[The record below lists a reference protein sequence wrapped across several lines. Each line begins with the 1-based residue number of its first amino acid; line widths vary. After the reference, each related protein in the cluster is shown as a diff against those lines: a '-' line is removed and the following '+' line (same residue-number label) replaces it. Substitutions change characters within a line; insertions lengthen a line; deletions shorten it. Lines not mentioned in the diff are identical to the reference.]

1 MPTGV
6 VKWFNES
13 KGFGFLTPDDGG
25 QDLFA
30 HFSDIQGRGFR
41 TLREGQKVE
50 YTIKDGPKGPQAAEI
65 RSLDPEPPAGDRP
78 PRESSDRPPRRDSGG
93 PPGST
98 GYGDRPPRTPWGNP
112 GGGYGDRPPRRGPG
126 GGTGG
131 GGRGGNRGGGGAGG
145 GGGYSGNR

>member
-25 QDLFA
+25 TDLFA

-50 YTIKDGPKGPQAAEI
+50 YSIKDGSKGPQAAEI
-65 RSLDPEPPAGDRP
+65 RSLDPMPADGGHPARDF
-78 PRESSDRPPRRDSGG
+78 SDRPPRAPRSS

-98 GYGDRPPRTPWGNP
+98 GYADRPPRTPWGNP
-112 GGGYGDRPPRRGPG
+112 GGDRGQRRV
-126 GGTGG
+126 
-131 GGRGGNRGGGGAGG
+131 GAGG
-145 GGGYSGNR
+145 GFRGSRGNGGGGFGGGY

>member
-1 MPTGV
+1 

-13 KGFGFLTPDDGG
+13 KGFGFLTPDEGG

-65 RSLDPEPPAGDRP
+65 RSLEPEPPAGDRP
-78 PRESSDRPPRRDSGG
+78 PREFAPRPPRTDRGG

-98 GYGDRPPRTPWGNP
+98 GYGDRPPRTPWGH
-112 GGGYGDRPPRRGPG
+112 GHMGEGRGDRPPRRGPG
-126 GGTGG
+126 GGGG
-131 GGRGGNRGGGGAGG
+131 NGPRGGNRGGGEGG
-145 GGGYSGNR
+145 GGFGGGQ